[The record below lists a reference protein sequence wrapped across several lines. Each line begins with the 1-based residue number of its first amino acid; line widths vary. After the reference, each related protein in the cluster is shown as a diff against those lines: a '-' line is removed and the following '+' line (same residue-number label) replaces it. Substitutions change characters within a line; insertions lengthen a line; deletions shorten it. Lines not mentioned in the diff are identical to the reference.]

1 MDEPCSAL
9 DPIVVQDIPPFIMAQ
24 GHNARPRTIN
34 SEGLKRRQFSEHEIR
49 NIRRAYKLLYRSSL
63 TVDEALEQISALEE
77 PKLDEFIEFVKRSQR
92 GIIRP

>member
-1 MDEPCSAL
+1 MFINFVLVADL
-9 DPIVVQDIPPFIMAQ
+9 TMKNYLNFVLVVGYHYYP
-24 GHNARPRTIN
+24 IN